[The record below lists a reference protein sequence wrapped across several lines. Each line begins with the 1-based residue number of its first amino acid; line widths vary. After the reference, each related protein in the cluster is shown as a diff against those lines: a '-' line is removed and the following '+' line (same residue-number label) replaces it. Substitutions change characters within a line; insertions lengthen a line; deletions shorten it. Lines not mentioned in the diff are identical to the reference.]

1 MIERYREIMKEA
13 YKVESYEDI
22 HKVLADKIKNINSIM
37 PNYKAIRGTL
47 ISEEQLIKIIINKIK
62 RQANLEIIQG

>member
-1 MIERYREIMKEA
+1 MKEA

-37 PNYKAIRGTL
+37 PKYKAIRGTL
-47 ISEEQLIKIIINKIK
+47 ISEEQLIKIIINKKTSKFGNYTGIK
-62 RQANLEIIQG
+62 NKFV

>member
-1 MIERYREIMKEA
+1 MKEA

-37 PNYKAIRGTL
+37 PKYKAIRGTL